1 MNVVRLFQAQ
11 AEARPAAAALV
22 EGRGA
27 RRRVTTFADLEAASA
42 AGAARLLA
50 TGLRPGDAVLTLVPL
65 SADLYRVL
73 ASVFRAGLTA
83 IVLDP
88 GAGRGHVARCCRM
101 RPPDAFVGSPR
112 AHLLRALVP
121 AVRRIPRPLVVGGW
135 APFAQR
141 FDGAAAAAPVH
152 DVAPDAPALLTFTS
166 GTTGLPKAAIRTH
179 GLLAAQHAALSD
191 ALGLA
196 PGQVDLATLP
206 VVVLASLASGVTTVL
221 PDVDL
226 RRPGAYDP
234 APVLEQIRAE
244 RPTRTAASPAFVER
258 LLDAAAAE
266 GTDLASFERIDLG
279 GAPVFP
285 HLLDRVRAAG
295 ARAVAVYGST
305 EAEPIADLADLSEAD
320 RARVRAGEGLPAG
333 RPVPHVT
340 VRVVPDRTGEP
351 LGPFRQ
357 PDWDAL
363 ALGPGE
369 AGEVVVAGDHVVP
382 GYLGGVGDRETK
394 VEVEGRRWHRTGDAG
409 RLDADGRLW
418 LLGRCASASRRGTGV
433 VYPLQVEAALAGLV
447 EGRAAFVELD
457 GRRLVAVERPA
468 GPPSDPA
475 TRREL
480 AAVRRAVAW
489 ADLDAVVP
497 VAAIPRDRRHDAKV
511 DAPALRALL
520 RRSGV

>member
-1 MNVVRLFQAQ
+1 MVNVVHLFREQ
-11 AEARPAAAALV
+11 AEARPAAAAII

-27 RRRVTTFADLEAASA
+27 RRRVTTFAELEAASST
-42 AGAARLLA
+42 GAARLLA
-50 TGLRPGDAVLTLVPL
+50 TGLQPGDAVLVLVPL

-73 ASVFRAGLTA
+73 ASVFRAGLVA

-88 GAGRGHVARCCRM
+88 GAGRTHVARCCQM
-101 RPPDAFVGSPR
+101 RPPDAFVGSPK
-112 AHLLRALVP
+112 AHVLRALVP
-121 AVRRIPRPLVVGGW
+121 AIRRIPRSLAVGGW
-135 APFAQR
+135 APLAQR
-141 FDGAAAAAPVH
+141 FERGDARAPIH
-152 DVAPDAPALLTFTS
+152 ELAPDAPALLTFTS
-166 GTTGLPKAAIRTH
+166 GTTGQPKAAVRTH

-191 ALGLA
+191 ALALA
-196 PGQVDLATLP
+196 PGQVDLGTLP

-221 PDVDL
+221 PDTDL
-226 RRPGAYDP
+226 RRPGAYDT
-234 APVLEQIRAE
+234 APVLDQILAE

-258 LLDAAAAE
+258 LLDAAAPGE
-266 GTDLASFERIDLG
+266 LASLRRVDLG

-305 EAEPIADLADLSEAD
+305 EAEPIADLADLSEDD
-320 RARVRAGEGLPAG
+320 RVRIRAGEGLPAG

-351 LGPFRQ
+351 LGPFRES
-357 PDWDAL
+357 DWGAL
-363 ALGPGE
+363 ALG
-369 AGEVVVAGDHVVP
+369 AGEVGEIVVTGDHVVP

-394 VEVEGRRWHRTGDAG
+394 VEVAGRRWHRTGDAG

-418 LLGRCASASRRGTGV
+418 LLGRCASASRRGSGA

-447 EGRAAFVELD
+447 HNRAAFVEVE
-457 GRRLVAVERPA
+457 GRRVVAVEP
-468 GPPSDPA
+468 PPSRQLDDPA
-475 TRREL
+475 TDDEL
-480 AAVRRAVAW
+480 ADIREAVVW

-497 VAAIPRDRRHDAKV
+497 VAEIPRDRRHDAKV